1 MMTESTASSL
11 PMGRRPRYV
20 PPIFRKGDM
29 HMPQTA
35 CASCPASLWY
45 FDQRLHCF
53 CGTMKTLIWTSGSE
67 VPLSRCDGRQIAI
80 ARLRAAEAGK

>member
-1 MMTESTASSL
+1 MTEPTASS
-11 PMGRRPRYV
+11 PTTKRRTSYV
-20 PPIFRKGDM
+20 PPIFRDGNV
-29 HMPQTA
+29 PAPETA

-45 FDQRLHCF
+45 VDQRLHCF
-53 CGTMKTLIWTSGSE
+53 CGTMKTLIWTASNE